1 MENLH
6 ILGKGKTKYYGNIL
20 EQGVA
25 GVKQKVEGKRLL
37 QMGIDFLPKTH
48 GNFKEL

>member
-6 ILGKGKTKYYGNIL
+6 ILGEGKIKYYGNML